1 MQSVALVT
9 GANRGIGFEAC
20 RQLARDGF
28 LVILTSR
35 RRQEG
40 LQAVE
45 ELAAEGRT
53 VQYANL
59 DVTRPHH
66 IFRLQEF
73 VIRELGRLDVLVNNA
88 GIYLDEGSGVLEV
101 PQGIFERTMNV
112 NFYGPLH
119 LTRAFLPL
127 MKRQNYGRIIN
138 VSSSAGSLTVMGV
151 GDYSAPAYMVSKAAL
166 NALTRLTAAE
176 VKGYNIKVNSMCPG
190 WVRTDMGG
198 PEAPRSPAKG
208 AESIIWLATLPAS
221 GPSGGFFRDK
231 KRIPW

>member
-9 GANRGIGFEAC
+9 GANRGIGFETC
-20 RQLARDGF
+20 RQMAREGF
-28 LVILTSR
+28 VVVLTSR

-40 LQAVE
+40 LQALE
-45 ELAAEGRT
+45 ELSREGRS
-53 VQYANL
+53 VLYFQL
-59 DVTRPHH
+59 DVTRPSH
-66 IFRLQEF
+66 IFKLQEY

-88 GIYLDEGSGVLEV
+88 GIYLDEGSGILEV
-101 PQGIFERTMNV
+101 PQGIFDRTMSV

-127 MKRQNYGRIIN
+127 MKRQNYGRIVN
-138 VSSSAGSLTVMGV
+138 VSSSAGSLTAMGV

-166 NALTRLTAAE
+166 NALTRLTAADA
-176 VKGYNIKVNSMCPG
+176 KGYNIKINSMCPG

-198 PEAPRSPAKG
+198 PDAPRSPSKG
-208 AESIIWLATLPAS
+208 AETIIWLATLPAS

>member
-1 MQSVALVT
+1 MA
-9 GANRGIGFEAC
+9 REGF
-20 RQLARDGF
+20 
-28 LVILTSR
+28 VVVLTSR

-40 LQAVE
+40 LQAVK
-45 ELAAEGRT
+45 ELTGEGHS
-53 VQYANL
+53 VLYFQL
-59 DVTRPHH
+59 DVTKPSH
-66 IFRLQEF
+66 IFKLQEY

-88 GIYLDEGSGVLEV
+88 GIYLDEGSGILEV
-101 PQGIFERTMNV
+101 PQGIFERTMSV

-127 MKRQNYGRIIN
+127 MKRQNYGRIVN
-138 VSSSAGSLTVMGV
+138 VSSSAGSLKVMGV

-166 NALTRLTAAE
+166 NALTRLTAAGA
-176 VKGYNIKVNSMCPG
+176 KGYNIKINSMCPG

-198 PEAPRSPAKG
+198 PDAPRSPAKG
-208 AESIIWLATLPAS
+208 AETIIWLATLPAS